1 MEALASRMSIHV
13 EREVARSL
21 IQDLGWSRNE
31 FHWNTNME
39 KFLLLQK
46 LIIEKQCNVEKSN
59 TGKGKLSQSV
69 VLVLGTI
76 TTSLY

>member
-21 IQDLGWSRNE
+21 IQDLGWARKE
-31 FHWNTNME
+31 YYWNTNME

-59 TGKGKLSQSV
+59 TGKGKLLQNV
-69 VLVLGTI
+69 ILVLSTI
-76 TTSLY
+76 TINLY